1 MRQNARPCPPG
12 PGPDIF
18 EQPRGSTFQEL
29 WVQYQLSRVVAGPLL
44 HVLWRPRITGLEYI
58 PPEGGAILASN
69 HLSIVDS
76 IFLPLMLDRPLTFAA
91 KSEYFTGR
99 GVAQRL
105 AGTYLRATKQLSVD
119 RAQAR
124 AAQDMLEAALALLR
138 RGQLFGIYP
147 EGTRSPDGR
156 LYRGRTGVAWLA
168 LNSGLPVIPV
178 AMIGTDRIL
187 APGQA
192 VPRLRQATMRIGK
205 PLTFEAYADTAPG
218 KARRAITD
226 EVVQAI
232 QDLSGQEYVPM
243 YASDRKAEL
252 NGHASRT
259 PQ

>member
-1 MRQNARPCPPG
+1 M
-12 PGPDIF
+12 
-18 EQPRGSTFQEL
+18 
-29 WVQYQLSRVVAGPLL
+29 QYQLSRVVAGPLL
-44 HVLWRPRITGLEYI
+44 RLLWRPRITGLEFI
-58 PPEGGAILASN
+58 PPAGGAILASN

-99 GVAQRL
+99 SVAQRL

-138 RGQLFGIYP
+138 SGQLFGIYP

-168 LNSGLPVIPV
+168 MNSGLPVIPV
-178 AMIGTDRIL
+178 AMMGTTASAARARG
-187 APGQA
+187 APAASGVDA
-192 VPRLRQATMRIGK
+192 DRQATHVRG
-205 PLTFEAYADTAPG
+205 LPG
-218 KARRAITD
+218 RHPGQGPSRHHRRGI
-226 EVVQAI
+226 QAI

-243 YASDRKAEL
+243 YASVRKTEMT
-252 NGHASRT
+252 GESS
-259 PQ
+259 PE